1 MTTRRRFL
9 RGSAGLGVGV
19 GALSV
24 GATVPGLWQRAAMAA
39 EPRADLPILVV
50 VELTGGNDGLNT
62 VIPHADDVYHRSRPT
77 LRVDAKQVLRL
88 DDRVGLH
95 PALKDLHRLWDSGD
109 LAVVQGVGYPGP
121 DRSHFRSMAI
131 WQTGTTGAAPNAGWL
146 GRAADLGPELR
157 ACHVGPQS
165 VPRALVGRRS
175 IPSALASLDEY
186 RLAPGAVLAEP
197 PAGPNGDPAIEQVRR
212 QFAAARDLA
221 GRIAALPLSAP
232 TGEARAAVESAAA
245 TLEGRLE
252 TIRRLIL
259 ADSGHRVYYTS
270 LDGFDTHS
278 GQGFRHQA
286 LLRTVDQGVSGFLAG
301 VAPGRLDERVVVLL
315 FSEFGRRLGENASGG
330 TDHGAAAPV
339 LLAGKPVRG
348 GLIGPPPDLARLDDV
363 GDPRFTTD
371 FRDVYAAVLRRW
383 LHVDP
388 EPILGRR
395 DHEPLL
401 FG

>member
-9 RGSAGLGVGV
+9 RDSAGLGVGV

-77 LRVDAKQVLRL
+77 LRVDAKTVLKL

-95 PALKDLHRLWDSGD
+95 PALKNLHRLWESGD

-131 WQTGTTGAAPNAGWL
+131 WQTGTTGPAPSAGWL

-157 ACHVGPQS
+157 GCHVGPQS

-175 IPSALASLDEY
+175 IPSALASLDAY
-186 RLAPGAVLAEP
+186 RLAPGAVLANSP
-197 PAGPNGDPAIEQVRR
+197 TAASGDPVLEQVRR

-221 GRIAALPLSAP
+221 GRIAAISPAASNPGAGPSA
-232 TGEARAAVESAAA
+232 ESAAA

-259 ADSGHRVYYTS
+259 AESGHRVYYTS
-270 LDGFDTHS
+270 LDGFDTHAA
-278 GQGFRHQA
+278 QGFRHQA
-286 LLRTVDQGVSGFLAG
+286 LLRTMAQGMSGFLAG
-301 VAPGRLDERVVVLL
+301 LVPGRLDERVVVLM
-315 FSEFGRRLGENASGG
+315 FSEFGRRLGENSSGG
-330 TDHGAAAPV
+330 TDHGTAAPV

-348 GLIGPPPDLARLDDV
+348 GLIGPPPDLAHLDDV

-371 FRDVYAAVLRRW
+371 FRDVYAAVLRGW
-383 LHVDP
+383 LRVDP

-395 DHEPLL
+395 DHEPQL